1 MDHWTGRRLDFAFVT
16 GAAGKPVIG
25 LVGGIGSGKSEV
37 AAMLAA
43 AGCTVSDS
51 DALIR
56 KQYAMPEVRSQL
68 QAWWGPGILDDSGGV
83 DRAAVAAI
91 AFRDP
96 SERQRLEAFLHPRV
110 EAQRRRIFDSASPGS
125 PALVIDAP
133 LLLEAGLADQC
144 SEIWFIDTPE
154 ETRNHRVRASRGWSA
169 DELARRER
177 AQWPLD
183 RKRAAAHH
191 VLRNDGDPASLRKQ
205 VLERLAALTRR
216 P

>member
-1 MDHWTGRRLDFAFVT
+1 
-16 GAAGKPVIG
+16 
-25 LVGGIGSGKSEV
+25 
-37 AAMLAA
+37 MLAA

-133 LLLEAGLADQC
+133 LLLEAGLAGQC

-154 ETRNHRVRASRGWSA
+154 EIRNHRVRASRGWSA